1 MATGLDN
8 VVSHVNNNKHIYRH
22 PANITT
28 LVLWGIA
35 LSSHAILI
43 PLFIREVI
51 LNKKK
56 SSLFG

>member
-1 MATGLDN
+1 MAATLDK
-8 VVSHVNNNKHIYRH
+8 VRAYVSDNQHIYSH

-28 LVLWGIA
+28 LVMWGIA

-43 PLFIREVI
+43 PLFVREV
-51 LNKKK
+51 LMNKEK

>member
-1 MATGLDN
+1 MAAVLDK
-8 VVSHVNNNKHIYRH
+8 VTAHVNDNKHIYSH

-51 LNKKK
+51 LNKNK

>member
-1 MATGLDN
+1 MAAALDK
-8 VVSHVNNNKHIYRH
+8 VVSYVNENKHIYAH

-51 LNKKK
+51 LNKNK

>member
-1 MATGLDN
+1 MASALDK
-8 VVSHVNNNKHIYRH
+8 VISHVNDNKHIYNH

-43 PLFIREVI
+43 PLFIREVV
-51 LNKKK
+51 LNKQK

>member
-1 MATGLDN
+1 MAAVFDKVT
-8 VVSHVNNNKHIYRH
+8 SHVGDNKHIYGH

-43 PLFIREVI
+43 PLFVREVF
-51 LNKKK
+51 LNKDK
-56 SSLFG
+56 SSLFS

>member
-1 MATGLDN
+1 MAIARDK
-8 VVSHVNNNKHIYRH
+8 VVSHGNDNKHTYTH
-22 PANITT
+22 LANITT

-51 LNKKK
+51 LNKDK

>member
-1 MATGLDN
+1 MAARDK
-8 VVSHVNNNKHIYRH
+8 VASPVNGKKHSYNH